1 MNKRNYSVN
10 EAEKQELV
18 RISQSVRKEI
28 ICAMSKAGIF
38 QRKRKLT
45 SYTL

>member
-28 ICAMSKAGIF
+28 ICAKPAYSSESGN
-38 QRKRKLT
+38 
-45 SYTL
+45 